1 MRKLTIFIFS
11 LLLTAPA
18 IAIDLQEA
26 LTEGYR
32 NNDDLKTIR
41 IKFINSIEQFP
52 QAFSGF
58 MPSAGVQIKRNNTK
72 SKYNKKYADRLGLTP
87 RETDSDQGALVI
99 DQPLFNGG
107 SSVAALK
114 SAQAGFRAARGEY
127 YAGEQ
132 KVLLNLITAYL
143 DYFES
148 KEKYDISESR
158 VRTNLQ
164 QVNTVEE
171 KLRLGEATEI
181 DIATARAGFAAAE
194 TNKLAAYAD
203 FQAKKANFIRVFGI
217 EPTDIAMPVLP
228 QSLPNSLDELTRRA
242 VNLNPEIDSARHNV
256 TSAKATE
263 MVQKGKLL
271 PQVSV
276 QLQAGRTHYNPQ
288 DDINSRNIN
297 AINNKSYTTILSVNI
312 PIYPEGGAQYSR
324 IRSAKNQTRSNAIQL
339 DNAIKQ
345 TQANTISVWE
355 GFEAAK
361 SRIVAANQGV
371 DAAQISYDGTVQ
383 EEIVGSKT
391 ILDVL
396 SAEEKL
402 FDAKIT
408 RVDAYKASVLAAYQ
422 MKSLTGE
429 LTAQSLKLKVKYFS
443 PEAEFKTIKKKM
455 FIGF

>member
-1 MRKLTIFIFS
+1 MRKFTTFIIT
-11 LLLTAPA
+11 LLLTGSVAA
-18 IAIDLQEA
+18 VDLQEA
-26 LTEGYR
+26 LTEGYK
-32 NNDDLKTIR
+32 NNEELKIAR
-41 IKFINSIEQFP
+41 IKFLNAIEQFP

-58 MPSAGVQIKRNNTK
+58 MPNAGLQINRQNSKT
-72 SKYNKKYADRLGLTP
+72 KYNKKYADRLGLTP
-87 RETDSDQGALVI
+87 RETDSNQGALTI
-99 DQPLFNGG
+99 EQSLFSGG

-114 SAQAGFRAARGEY
+114 AAQSGFRASRGEY

-132 KVLLNLITAYL
+132 KILLNLITAYL
-143 DYFES
+143 DCFES

-158 VRTNLQ
+158 VRTNIQ

-171 KLRLGEATEI
+171 KLKLGEATVI
-181 DIATARAGFAAAE
+181 DIATARAGLAAAE

-203 FQAKKANFIRVFGI
+203 FQGKKANFIKVFGI
-217 EPTDIAMPVLP
+217 EATDITMPNLP
-228 QSLPNSLDELTRRA
+228 DKLPASLNELTKKA
-242 VNLNPEIDSARHNV
+242 AKLNPDIDSARHNV
-256 TSAKATE
+256 TSAKALE

-276 QLQAGRTHYNPQ
+276 KLQSGRTNYNPQ
-288 DDINSRNIN
+288 DAAVQN
-297 AINNKSYTTILSVNI
+297 INNKSYTTILSVNI
-312 PIYPEGGAQYSR
+312 PIYPDGGAQYSK
-324 IRSAKNQTRSNAIQL
+324 IRSAKNQTRNSAVQL
-339 DNAIKQ
+339 DSTIKQ
-345 TQANTISVWE
+345 TQAGVVSVWE

-396 SAEEKL
+396 TAEEKL
-402 FDAKIT
+402 YEAKIT
-408 RVDAYKASVLAAYQ
+408 RVDAYKASVLTAYQ
-422 MKSLTGE
+422 MKLLTGE

-443 PEAEFKTIKKKM
+443 PEEEFKTIKKKM

>member
-1 MRKLTIFIFS
+1 MRKLTIFIFT
-11 LLLTAPA
+11 LLLASSTN
-18 IAIDLQEA
+18 AIDLHEA
-26 LTEGYR
+26 LTEGYK
-32 NNDDLKTIR
+32 NNDELKTLR
-41 IKFINSIEQFP
+41 NKFINSVEQFP
-52 QAFSGF
+52 QAFSTF
-58 MPSAGVQIKRNNTK
+58 MPNAGLNVKRNNSKTK
-72 SKYNKKYADRLGLTP
+72 YSKKFAPLIGGNPPEIDNN
-87 RETDSDQGALVI
+87 EGALVI
-99 DQPLFNGG
+99 EQSLFSGG

-114 SAQAGFRAARGEY
+114 SAQAAFRASRGEY

-158 VRTNLQ
+158 VRTNVQ

-181 DIATARAGFAAAE
+181 DIATARAGLAAAE
-194 TNKLAAYAD
+194 TNKLTAYAE
-203 FQAKKANFIRVFGI
+203 FQAKRANFIRVFGI
-217 EPTDIAMPVLP
+217 EPTYIDMPVLP
-228 QSLPNSLDELTRRA
+228 QELPNSLDELTRRA

-256 TSAKATE
+256 TSAKAQE
-263 MVQKGKLL
+263 MVEKGKLL

-276 QLQAGRTHYNPQ
+276 KLQSGRTDYNPQ
-288 DDINSRNIN
+288 NFETRQVNTRSV
-297 AINNKSYTTILSVNI
+297 TTTLSVDI
-312 PIYPEGGAQYSR
+312 PIYPNGGAQYSR

-339 DNAIKQ
+339 DSTIKQ

-391 ILDVL
+391 MLDVL

-402 FDAKIT
+402 YEAKIT
-408 RVDAYKASVLAAYQ
+408 RVDAYKASILTAYQ
-422 MKSLTGE
+422 MKLLTGE

-443 PEAEFKTIKKKM
+443 PEEEFKTIKKKM